1 MPFPRFLLLKFS
13 HLFVQKVEIVIFQ
26 FLVPQELVLN
36 GKANTRVWV
45 SVDAWTVI
53 TETTTDKIMSFVTF

>member
-1 MPFPRFLLLKFS
+1 MLKFS

-53 TETTTDKIMSFVTF
+53 TETTTGKIMSFVTF